1 MAVSFAQQLVPAAG
15 YGPELLLLVPALLFL
30 RAAPVPCSCLF
41 AVLLAEVVAHYF
53 PKLVELHNYRY
64 SSACSTPAAPRRPAS
79 CRHV

>member
-1 MAVSFAQQLVPAAG
+1 MSLGQLLMPAAA
-15 YGPELLLLVPALLFL
+15 YGTELLLLFPVLLFL
-30 RAAPVPCSCLF
+30 RAAPVPCLCLF

-64 SSACSTPAAPRRPAS
+64 SSACSTPAARAGPAS